1 MHDALCCS
9 ERQPPTVEEA
19 RFRFEAAAPEPAA
32 AYERPDEHARIAGSA
47 ATRRL
52 EFGDKV
58 RLIPATATRPSPS
71 TTGMSVCAAIASSR
85 SGRITARGMAY

>member
-1 MHDALCCS
+1 MGFQQHGHVLFGQTRSDPSLVHDALCCS

-19 RFRFEAAAPEPAA
+19 GFRFEAAA
-32 AYERPDEHARIAGSA
+32 
-47 ATRRL
+47 RRL

-58 RLIPATATRPSPS
+58 RLIPATAARPSPS